1 MSEICVCGDVYCQ
14 KKSRKNAINYV
25 VKLLV
30 GSEYGSYTKDIRKHT
45 YGGEDTQMSMQIGL
59 QLITVKNT
67 YAKNRLKTLKEIA
80 KIGYRFIEFPIEKN
94 GAFNVEEM
102 PANSLKK
109 MLKETGLSVLGTH
122 ISIDNESDIAEL
134 IAYNQAIESTR
145 VVLPMTLFKDKEDVL
160 VFSERLNGYGKRFKE
175 SGIQLYYH
183 NHFQEFQ
190 RFENEFVLDLILAN
204 TNPEYVKV
212 ELDTYWAVRAGV
224 DILPYIQKLG
234 DRCGLIHQKDLPAS
248 ITPVNLFESINPNKE
263 IGMSDF
269 YPLFTEDSFSEIGQ
283 GVMDIRGI
291 VEVAERWTK
300 TEFVIVEQDVT
311 ARSELESI
319 TISYKELAKIMDIP
333 PITPKPLFVGV
344 VGTGEIAQ
352 VVHLPLLAA
361 MSDKYKIAALCDV
374 SQNSL
379 QFNGEKY
386 NVTNLY
392 TDIKEMVKQE
402 DLDVIFVLNSDEYHA
417 EAAIEAANAGKH
429 VLIEKPMALTLSDA
443 DAIIEAEARN
453 DVKIM
458 VGYMRRYAPALEAAV
473 KEIGGLDS
481 INYVRVRAIVGP
493 NPYFVRQSGTYPQK
507 FSDFPESANEDRNAR
522 SAKQVEEAI
531 GEKDQVKAVLYRM
544 LTGLSSHDLSAMREA
559 IGMPLGVAGVTLG
572 LNSFFMNVL
581 FHYDGFN
588 VSFETG
594 MDQQGRFDAH
604 IEVYGANKSV
614 RVQYDSPYILGLPVK
629 LIITETEGD
638 SFKEIVNYCAYKS
651 PYIYELESFYEA
663 ITDHKPIKTT
673 PEDYREDLELFKMVV
688 DRYQPFHAPAGAR
701 KKKRGRKIVISDET
715 KVGELL
721 SIDEACIVL
730 EKHRPGFTTSP
741 MLGITKGFTIKEIAA
756 FPQSKLSAEQAA
768 NMMEDLIALN

>member
-1 MSEICVCGDVYCQ
+1 M
-14 KKSRKNAINYV
+14 
-25 VKLLV
+25 
-30 GSEYGSYTKDIRKHT
+30 T
-45 YGGEDTQMSMQIGL
+45 MQIGL

-67 YAKNRLKTLKEIA
+67 FAKNRLKTLKEIA
-80 KIGYRFIEFPIEKN
+80 KIGYQYIELPIEKN
-94 GAFNVEEM
+94 QPGAFNIDEM
-102 PANSLKK
+102 PANNLNN
-109 MLKETGLSVLGTH
+109 MLKESGLRVLGTH
-122 ISIDNESDIAEL
+122 ISIDNDSDIAAL
-134 IAYNQAIESTR
+134 IAYNQEIESTR
-145 VVLPMTLFKDKEDVL
+145 VVVPMTLFKNKEDVL
-160 VFSERLNGYGKRFKE
+160 SFSQRLNSYGKQFKE
-175 SGIQLYYH
+175 NGIQLYYH

-190 RFENEFVLDLILAN
+190 RFDNEFVLDVILAS
-204 TNPEYVKV
+204 TNPEYVKI

-224 DILPYIQKLG
+224 DILSYIQKLG
-234 DRCGLIHQKDLPAS
+234 DRCGLIHQKDMPAS
-248 ITPVNLFESINPNKE
+248 MAPVNIFESINPNKE
-263 IGMSDF
+263 IDMTDF

-283 GVMDIRGI
+283 GVMDIQGI
-291 VEVAERWTK
+291 VKAAERWTK

-319 TISYKELAKIMDIP
+319 TISYKALAKIMDIP
-333 PITPKPLFVGV
+333 PITPKPLHVGI

-374 SQNSL
+374 SQHSL

-392 TDIKEMVKQE
+392 TDVKEMVKQE
-402 DLDVIFVLNSDEYHA
+402 DLNVIFILNSDEYHA

-493 NPYFVRQSGTYPQK
+493 NPYFVRQSGTYPKK

-522 SAKQVEEAI
+522 SAKQVEEAV

-559 IGMPLGVAGVTLG
+559 IGMPLAVAGVTLG

-581 FHYDGFN
+581 FNYDGFN

-604 IEVYGANKSV
+604 IEVYGSNKSV

-638 SFKEIVNYCAYKS
+638 SFKETVNYCAYKS

-688 DRYQPFHAPAGAR
+688 DRYQPFQAPAGAR

-730 EKHRPGFTTSP
+730 EKHRPGFTTNP
-741 MLGITKGFTIKEIAA
+741 MVGMAKGFTIKEIAG
-756 FPQSKLSAEQAA
+756 FPQTDMTGEEATAIMA
-768 NMMEDLIALN
+768 DLIALN